1 MLPEDFYG
9 RKLIYNKTTR
19 RKIMFCENCG
29 NEIEKTSKFCPVC
42 GQRVEAAGA
51 GFKGRK
57 RTGTPARAVSRNLIY
72 GFLGLFA
79 VAVVVIGTVKLLGG
93 QKNRENPAGKAVCGI
108 C

>member
-1 MLPEDFYG
+1 
-9 RKLIYNKTTR
+9 
-19 RKIMFCENCG
+19 MFCENCG
-29 NEIEKTSKFCPVC
+29 NEIEKTSKYCPVC

-79 VAVVVIGTVKLLGG
+79 PQDTFSNIWKDALQSQLET
-93 QKNRENPAGKAVCGI
+93 CY
-108 C
+108 